1 MSYRLLIANEV
12 LEFLDGLR
20 QRERLLL
27 RARFVQIADF
37 PENFSDFQERD
48 STGRSLDVRGLDLLP
63 LPRSA
68 AVQKSVPVVD
78 NSYLHFTHPFE
89 QKPTH
94 PLHCT
99 HLIG

>member
-48 STGRSLDVRGLDLLP
+48 STGRSLNVNLCGKHAITYWTDFADRDVKILRLRHAD
-63 LPRSA
+63 R
-68 AVQKSVPVVD
+68 
-78 NSYLHFTHPFE
+78 
-89 QKPTH
+89 
-94 PLHCT
+94 
-99 HLIG
+99 